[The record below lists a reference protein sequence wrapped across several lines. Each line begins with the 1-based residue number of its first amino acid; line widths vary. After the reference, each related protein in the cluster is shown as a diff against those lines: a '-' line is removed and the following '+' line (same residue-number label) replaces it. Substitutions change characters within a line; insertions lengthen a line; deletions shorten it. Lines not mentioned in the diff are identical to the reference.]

1 MISLQHENLTL
12 SAVARLIKTKK
23 ISALA
28 LTESFLDRIRA
39 LNPSLNA
46 YQTVTGNQAL
56 AQARKLDKELAAG
69 QWRGPLHGVPFSLK
83 DNLATKGVK
92 TTAGSK
98 HLMNWVPDFDATV
111 VARLKT
117 AGAVILGKT
126 NMHEWASG
134 STTINPYYGTTAN
147 PWDSSRIAGGSSG
160 GSAAA
165 LAASLCLGSIGT
177 DNAGSVR
184 NPAALC
190 GVVGLKAT
198 YGRVSRFGGVLGTG
212 GFSTDH
218 FGPFAKTVKDCAL
231 ILGTIA
237 GYDPKDPLSSSEP
250 VANYLAAIGKPIKG
264 LRVGLVPEY
273 FDELMSPEVKQV
285 FAAAVKQL
293 RALGAKAVE
302 IEIPHIDLVP
312 AVQLATSRV
321 ENVATAHAH
330 LRHAPRD
337 YSPAL
342 LYRHVKALTI
352 PADTYITAQR
362 VRRLICEE
370 FDAAFERVDV
380 LVAPTVGMAAETVQE
395 CQQGYALVDGRK
407 VALAEE
413 RGNLGTL
420 CTIPFNVS
428 GLPAMSLNCGFSAK
442 GLPIGMQIV
451 GAPFDEARLFQVGH
465 AYEQAAGW
473 YKRHPAL

>member
-12 SAVARLIKTKK
+12 SAVARLIKAKK

-28 LTESFLDRIRA
+28 LTESFLARIRA

-69 QWRGPLHGVPFSLK
+69 QWRGPLHGIPFSLK

-111 VARLKT
+111 VERLKT

-231 ILGTIA
+231 ILGAIA

-264 LRVGLVPEY
+264 LRVGLVPGY

-293 RALGAKAVE
+293 RALGAKVTE
-302 IEIPHIDLVP
+302 IKIPHIDLVP

-321 ENVATAHAH
+321 ENVATAHAYLRRRAARLQPGAALPPRQGADDSRRHLHHRPESASSH
-330 LRHAPRD
+330 LR
-337 YSPAL
+337 
-342 LYRHVKALTI
+342 
-352 PADTYITAQR
+352 R
-362 VRRLICEE
+362 VRRRLRAGRR
-370 FDAAFERVDV
+370 FGGTDR
-380 LVAPTVGMAAETVQE
+380 
-395 CQQGYALVDGRK
+395 GYGC
-407 VALAEE
+407 
-413 RGNLGTL
+413 GNGAGVSTRL
-420 CTIPFNVS
+420 CACRRP
-428 GLPAMSLNCGFSAK
+428 
-442 GLPIGMQIV
+442 
-451 GAPFDEARLFQVGH
+451 
-465 AYEQAAGW
+465 
-473 YKRHPAL
+473 